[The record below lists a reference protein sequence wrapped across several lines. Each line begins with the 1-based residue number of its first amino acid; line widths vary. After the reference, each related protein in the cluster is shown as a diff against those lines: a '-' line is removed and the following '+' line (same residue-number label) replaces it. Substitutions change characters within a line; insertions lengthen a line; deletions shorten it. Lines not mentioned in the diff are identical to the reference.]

1 MVHKP
6 SVSVVVCTKDRPES
20 LERCLDSLKKQTF
33 KNFELLVVSTPGAK
47 SREVCKKYASAY
59 IEEKRAGRCIARNTG
74 ITKSRGEIIAFFDDD
89 TEAKKDCL
97 DKLLRCYKY
106 DSIGAVGGMEDDP
119 KKAAKLNAWQRAR
132 NFILRDINP
141 FLAMKKIDVRNSGR
155 VTGSFRENERTMFVK
170 HIKGSVMSF
179 RKKALL
185 DIRGFDTWFDK
196 TAHREETDVCVRLA
210 KKGYKILYNPYAT
223 VVHHAESQGRE
234 NRLSFLY
241 SNYKQHQYFVFKNSL
256 INFSGLP
263 EFILGEFL
271 ELLSLFIYALF
282 EKDFRYLLLAK
293 AKFEGIKEGIKARHS
308 KGIYGDL
315 RL

>member
-1 MVHKP
+1 MAHKP
-6 SVSVVVCTKDRPES
+6 GVSVVVCTKDRPES
-20 LERCLDSLKKQTF
+20 LERCLDSLKKQTLR
-33 KNFELLVVSTPGAK
+33 KFELLVVSTPSAK
-47 SREVCKKYASAY
+47 SREICKKYAAAY

-74 ITKSRGEIIAFFDDD
+74 IMKSRGEIIAFFDDD
-89 TEAKKDCL
+89 TEAKRDCL
-97 DKLLRCYKY
+97 DKILRCYKY
-106 DSIGAVGGMEDDP
+106 GSIGAVGGREDDP
-119 KKAAKLNAWQRAR
+119 KKTTNLNVWQKAR

-141 FLAMKKIDVRNSGR
+141 FISMEKIDVRNSGR
-155 VTGSFRENERTMFVK
+155 VTGSFKENERIIPVK
-170 HIKGSVMSF
+170 HVKGSVMSF

-210 KKGYKILYNPYAT
+210 KKGYKILYNPRAT
-223 VVHHAESQGRE
+223 IVHHAENEGRE

-241 SNYKQHQYFVFKNSL
+241 SNYKQHQYFVFKNGML
-256 INFSGLP
+256 NFSGLP

-271 ELLSLFIYALF
+271 EIMSLFVYVLF

-293 AKFEGIKEGIKARHS
+293 AKFEGIEEGIKARHL

-315 RL
+315 